1 MTPMPTPTEADTS
14 YDPRTATP
22 TYGTGAGPLT
32 TVFQTPDFCAS
43 SLWQYPLTPPLY
55 SSICMPPNFNN
66 YWNWQIGYYSPG
78 ICPSGYTAACDFP
91 TSLATFSSF
100 TDESASSKSWP
111 YYGGEVK
118 SDETARLC
126 CPTGYNCYSTGMMG
140 VGWSYSLCIS
150 TVPSTTMRDPEVTT
164 GTAYTTTENL
174 AYAIQVRWREEDLS
188 ILETNPTVPGQTIV
202 QTQAITDEATPQATQ
217 ATQAG
222 TDSTDAPGTFSR
234 GSVAVAA
241 GVSVGVF
248 LLLLLSAILIWRL
261 AKKRKQVARLQMSEK
276 DNKSPKVG
284 SSADTVSTTLS
295 SGPYSPNPVSP
306 LTDAGA
312 RSITGTVKGA
322 NTAEIDS
329 SPVAEMATGESNA
342 AELAGDATKPV
353 ELATEE
359 KPVEVETRDFVAE
372 LPGDMPA
379 SWREDVDGRPTRM
392 NTRKQP
398 GEKWNWI

>member
-1 MTPMPTPTEADTS
+1 M
-14 YDPRTATP
+14 
-22 TYGTGAGPLT
+22 
-32 TVFQTPDFCAS
+32 
-43 SLWQYPLTPPLY
+43 TPPLY

-78 ICPSGYTAACDFP
+78 ICPSGYTQACDFP

-100 TDESASSKSWP
+100 TDEYASSKSWP

-150 TVPSTTMRDPEVTT
+150 TVPSTTLRDPEVTT

-174 AYAIQVRWREEDLS
+174 AFAIQVRWRSEDLS

-202 QTQAITDEATPQATQ
+202 QTEAITQEATPQVTQ
-217 ATQAG
+217 GG
-222 TDSTDAPGTFSR
+222 TNVSDALGPFSR
-234 GSVAVAA
+234 GSIAVAA
-241 GVSVGVF
+241 GVSIGVF
-248 LLLLLSAILIWRL
+248 LLLLLTAILIWRL
-261 AKKRKQVARLQMSEK
+261 ARKRKQVAELQQMSGK
-276 DNKSPKVG
+276 DNKGSKLG
-284 SSADTVSTTLS
+284 SSADTVSTLS
-295 SGPYSPNPVSP
+295 SGPHSPNPVSP
-306 LTDAGA
+306 LTETGA
-312 RSITGTVKGA
+312 RSIAGTVRGSR
-322 NTAEIDS
+322 TAEIDS

-359 KPVEVETRDFVAE
+359 KPIEIETRDFVAE
-372 LPGDMPA
+372 LPGDMPGGN
-379 SWREDVDGRPTRM
+379 WREDVNGRATRM

-398 GEKWNWI
+398 GESWNWI

>member
-1 MTPMPTPTEADTS
+1 
-14 YDPRTATP
+14 
-22 TYGTGAGPLT
+22 
-32 TVFQTPDFCAS
+32 
-43 SLWQYPLTPPLY
+43 
-55 SSICMPPNFNN
+55 
-66 YWNWQIGYYSPG
+66 
-78 ICPSGYTAACDFP
+78 
-91 TSLATFSSF
+91 
-100 TDESASSKSWP
+100 
-111 YYGGEVK
+111 
-118 SDETARLC
+118 
-126 CPTGYNCYSTGMMG
+126 MG
-140 VGWSYSLCIS
+140 
-150 TVPSTTMRDPEVTT
+150 
-164 GTAYTTTENL
+164 
-174 AYAIQVRWREEDLS
+174 
-188 ILETNPTVPGQTIV
+188 
-202 QTQAITDEATPQATQ
+202 TQAITEEATPQATQ
-217 ATQAG
+217 ST
-222 TDSTDAPGTFSR
+222 TESTDAPGPFSR

-241 GVSVGVF
+241 GVSVGGF

-261 AKKRKQVARLQMSEK
+261 ARKRKQVAELQMSEK
-276 DNKSPKVG
+276 DNKSPKLG

-312 RSITGTVKGA
+312 RSITGAAKGA
-322 NTAEIDS
+322 HNTTAEADS

-379 SWREDVDGRPTRM
+379 SWREEVDGRPTRM

>member
-43 SLWQYPLTPPLY
+43 SIWEYPLTPPLY

-100 TDESASSKSWP
+100 TDDNSAPNSWP
-111 YYGGEVK
+111 YYGGQVK

-150 TVPSTTMRDPEVTT
+150 TVPSTTLRDPEVTT

-174 AYAIQVRWREEDLS
+174 AYAIQVRWREQDLTL
-188 ILETNPTVPGQTIV
+188 LETNPTVPGQTMV
-202 QTQAITDEATPQATQ
+202 PTQAVTEEATPQATQ
-217 ATQAG
+217 NA
-222 TDSTDAPGTFSR
+222 TDSTDASGPFSR
-234 GSVAVAA
+234 GSVAVAV

-248 LLLLLSAILIWRL
+248 LLLLLTAILIWRL
-261 AKKRKQVARLQMSEK
+261 AKKRKQVAQLQMGEK
-276 DNKSPKVG
+276 DKKSPKLG
-284 SSADTVSTTLS
+284 SSADTISTSLS

-306 LTDAGA
+306 LTDTGA
-312 RSITGTVKGA
+312 RSITGTIKGKA
-322 NTAEIDS
+322 AEIDS
-329 SPVAEMATGESNA
+329 SPVAEMANGESNA

-359 KPVEVETRDFVAE
+359 RPVEVETRDFVAE
-372 LPGDMPA
+372 LPGDMPGN
-379 SWREDVDGRPTRM
+379 WREDVGGRSTRM

-398 GEKWNWI
+398 GESWNWI

>member
-1 MTPMPTPTEADTS
+1 MTSTPTPTTTTDTS
-14 YDPRTATP
+14 YDPATATP

-43 SLWQYPLTPPLY
+43 SLWENPMTPPLY

-78 ICPSGYTAACDFP
+78 ICPSGYSAACEFP
-91 TSLATFSSF
+91 TSLALFSSF
-100 TDESASSKSWP
+100 TDGTSSKSWP
-111 YYGGEVK
+111 YYGGQVK
-118 SDETARLC
+118 PDETARLC

-150 TVPSTTMRDPEVTT
+150 TVPSTTLRDPEQTT
-164 GTAYTTTENL
+164 GTVMTTTENL
-174 AYAIQVRWREEDLS
+174 AYAIQVRWREQDLS
-188 ILETNPTVPGQTIV
+188 ILQTNPTVPGQTNV
-202 QTQAITDEATPQATQ
+202 PTQTATTAT
-217 ATQAG
+217 TQNE
-222 TDSTDAPGTFSR
+222 TDSTNAPDTVSSGVSS
-234 GSVAVAA
+234 GSLAVAV

-248 LLLLLSAILIWRL
+248 ALLLLSAILIWRL
-261 AKKRKQVARLQMSEK
+261 VRKRKQAAKLQRSEK
-276 DNKSPKVG
+276 DERNSKLG
-284 SSADTVSTTLS
+284 SSADTISTTLS
-295 SGPYSPNPVSP
+295 SAPYSPNPVSP
-306 LTDAGA
+306 LTDIGA
-312 RSITGTVKGA
+312 RSITGTVRG

-329 SPVAEMATGESNA
+329 SPVAEMETGASTA

-359 KPVEVETRDFVAE
+359 KPVEIETRDFVAE

-379 SWREDVDGRPTRM
+379 NWREDVDGKSTRM

-398 GEKWNWI
+398 GENWNWI

>member
-43 SLWQYPLTPPLY
+43 SLWEDTMTPPLY

-78 ICPSGYTAACDFP
+78 ICPSGYTQACDFP

-100 TDESASSKSWP
+100 TDEYASSKSWP

-150 TVPSTTMRDPEVTT
+150 TVPSTTLRDPEVTT

-174 AYAIQVRWREEDLS
+174 AFAIQVRWRSEDLS

-202 QTQAITDEATPQATQ
+202 QTEAITQEATPQATQ
-217 ATQAG
+217 GG
-222 TDSTDAPGTFSR
+222 TDSTDAPGPFSR

-241 GVSVGVF
+241 GVSIGVFF
-248 LLLLLSAILIWRL
+248 LLLLTAILIWRL
-261 AKKRKQVARLQMSEK
+261 AKKRKQVAELQQMSEK
-276 DNKSPKVG
+276 DKHSPKLG
-284 SSADTVSTTLS
+284 SSADTVSTLS
-295 SGPYSPNPVSP
+295 SGPHSPNPVSP
-306 LTDAGA
+306 LTDTGA
-312 RSITGTVKGA
+312 RSIAGTVKGSG
-322 NTAEIDS
+322 TAEIDS
-329 SPVAEMATGESNA
+329 SPVAEMATGDSNA

-372 LPGDMPA
+372 LPGDMPDGN
-379 SWREDVDGRPTRM
+379 WREDVDGKPTRM

-398 GEKWNWI
+398 GESWNWI

>member
-1 MTPMPTPTEADTS
+1 MPTPTEADTS

-43 SLWQYPLTPPLY
+43 SIWGDPMTPPLY

-78 ICPSGYTAACDFP
+78 ICPSGYTAACEFP

-100 TDESASSKSWP
+100 TDESSSSKSWP

-164 GTAYTTTENL
+164 ATAYTTTENL

-188 ILETNPTVPGQTIV
+188 ILETNPTVPGQTIA
-202 QTQAITDEATPQATQ
+202 QTEAVTEEVTPSATS
-217 ATQAG
+217 TG
-222 TDSTDAPGTFSR
+222 TDSTDDPESLSH
-234 GSVAVAA
+234 GSIAVAA
-241 GVSVGVF
+241 GVSVGGF
-248 LLLLLSAILIWRL
+248 LLVLLSAILIWRL
-261 AKKRKQVARLQMSEK
+261 AKKKKQVAQLQMSEK
-276 DNKSPKVG
+276 DNKSPKLG
-284 SSADTVSTTLS
+284 SSADTVSTTMS
-295 SGPYSPNPVSP
+295 PGPYSPNPVSP
-306 LTDAGA
+306 LTDTAA
-312 RSITGTVKGA
+312 RSITGTVKGTKA
-322 NTAEIDS
+322 AEIDS
-329 SPVAEMATGESNA
+329 SPVAEMANGESNA

-379 SWREDVDGRPTRM
+379 SWREEVDGRPTRM
-392 NTRKQP
+392 NTGKQP
-398 GEKWNWI
+398 GEKGNWI

>member
-1 MTPMPTPTEADTS
+1 MPTPTEADTS

-43 SLWQYPLTPPLY
+43 SLWEDTMTPPLY

-78 ICPSGYTAACDFP
+78 ICPSGYTQACEFP

-100 TDESASSKSWP
+100 TDEYASSKSWP
-111 YYGGEVK
+111 YYGGEVN

-150 TVPSTTMRDPEVTT
+150 TVPSTTLRDPEVTT

-174 AYAIQVRWREEDLS
+174 AFAIQVRWRSEDLS

-202 QTQAITDEATPQATQ
+202 PTEAVTQEATPQATQ
-217 ATQAG
+217 GG
-222 TDSTDAPGTFSR
+222 TDVSDAPGPFSR

-241 GVSVGVF
+241 GVSIGVF
-248 LLLLLSAILIWRL
+248 LLLLLTAILIWRL
-261 AKKRKQVARLQMSEK
+261 VKKRKQVAELQQLSDK
-276 DNKSPKVG
+276 DNKSPKLG
-284 SSADTVSTTLS
+284 SSADTVSTLS
-295 SGPYSPNPVSP
+295 SGPHSPNPVSP
-306 LTDAGA
+306 LTDTGG
-312 RSITGTVKGA
+312 RSIAGTVKGSG
-322 NTAEIDS
+322 TAEIDS
-329 SPVAEMATGESNA
+329 SPVAEMANGESNA

-372 LPGDMPA
+372 LPGDMPD
-379 SWREDVDGRPTRM
+379 SNWREDVDGKLTRM
-392 NTRKQP
+392 NTRNQP
-398 GEKWNWI
+398 GESWNWI

>member
-43 SLWQYPLTPPLY
+43 SIWEDPMTPPLY

-100 TDESASSKSWP
+100 TDESSSSKSWP

-202 QTQAITDEATPQATQ
+202 QTEAVTEEVTPTATS
-217 ATQAG
+217 TG
-222 TDSTDAPGTFSR
+222 TSDSTDDPESFSR
-234 GSVAVAA
+234 GTVAVAA
-241 GVSVGVF
+241 GVSIGGF
-248 LLLLLSAILIWRL
+248 LLVLLSAILVWRL
-261 AKKRKQVARLQMSEK
+261 AKKRKQVAQLQMSDK
-276 DNKSPKVG
+276 DNKSPKLG
-284 SSADTVSTTLS
+284 SSADTVSTTMS

-312 RSITGTVKGA
+312 RSITGTVKGTKA
-322 NTAEIDS
+322 AEIDS
-329 SPVAEMATGESNA
+329 SPVAEMATGDSNA

-359 KPVEVETRDFVAE
+359 KPVEVESGGFVAE

-379 SWREDVDGRPTRM
+379 SWREEVDGRPTRM

>member
-1 MTPMPTPTEADTS
+1 MPTPTESDTS

-43 SLWQYPLTPPLY
+43 SLWEDTMTPPLY

-78 ICPSGYTAACDFP
+78 ICPSGYTQACDFP

-100 TDESASSKSWP
+100 TDEHASSKSWP

-150 TVPSTTMRDPEVTT
+150 TVPSTTLRDPEVTT

-174 AYAIQVRWREEDLS
+174 AFAIQVRWRSEDLS
-188 ILETNPTVPGQTIV
+188 IFETNPTVPGQKIV
-202 QTQAITDEATPQATQ
+202 ATEAITQEATPQATQ
-217 ATQAG
+217 GET
-222 TDSTDAPGTFSR
+222 SVSDAPGPFSR
-234 GSVAVAA
+234 GSIAVAA

-248 LLLLLSAILIWRL
+248 FLLLLTAILIWRL
-261 AKKRKQVARLQMSEK
+261 ARKRKQVAELQQKSGK
-276 DNKSPKVG
+276 DNNKSPKLG
-284 SSADTVSTTLS
+284 SSADTVSTLS
-295 SGPYSPNPVSP
+295 SGPHSPNPVSP

-312 RSITGTVKGA
+312 RSIAGTA
-322 NTAEIDS
+322 RDSRAAEIDS
-329 SPVAEMATGESNA
+329 SPVAEMATGDSNA
-342 AELAGDATKPV
+342 AELAGDATKAV

-359 KPVEVETRDFVAE
+359 KPIEIETRDFVAE
-372 LPGDMPA
+372 LPGDMPGGN
-379 SWREDVDGRPTRM
+379 WREDVGGKPTRM

-398 GEKWNWI
+398 GESWNWI